1 MAFFIRRRSGRFRG
15 QPMRPHRL
23 KGPHMPTLLMMTA
36 TGETRQVPL
45 QPHDNKIGRG
55 PTNHVVVDSSQA
67 SRDHAVIDVE
77 QAFVT
82 ITDLGSR
89 NGTFV
94 NEVRVESQVLVHG
107 DTIRLGAYEMRFIA
121 TDQEFT
127 QVEALR
133 LLTMHGLLVNLDQGR
148 AQSDAPTAPDVPR
161 SQRGPL

>member
-1 MAFFIRRRSGRFRG
+1 MSIHATSGSSLDRF
-15 QPMRPHRL
+15 H
-23 KGPHMPTLLMMTA
+23 T
-36 TGETRQVPL
+36 
-45 QPHDNKIGRG
+45 
-55 PTNHVVVDSSQA
+55 SQA

-94 NEVRVESQVLVHG
+94 NEVRIESRVLVHG
-107 DTIRLGAYEMRFIA
+107 DAIRLGAYEMRFIA

-133 LLTMHGLLVNLDQGR
+133 LLTMHGLLVNLDQAR

>member
-1 MAFFIRRRSGRFRG
+1 M
-15 QPMRPHRL
+15 PM
-23 KGPHMPTLLMMTA
+23 LLMMTA

-45 QPHDNKIGRG
+45 NPHDNKVGRG
-55 PTNHVVVDSSQA
+55 ATNDVIIDSVQA

-94 NEVRVESQVLVHG
+94 NDVRIESQVLAHG
-107 DTIRLGAYEMRFIA
+107 DAIRLGSYEMRFVA

-127 QVEALR
+127 QVEALQM
-133 LLTMHGLLVNLDQGR
+133 LTMHGLLVNVGHGASR
-148 AQSDAPTAPDVPR
+148 ADAPTAPGVPVSR
-161 SQRGPL
+161 RDKL

>member
-1 MAFFIRRRSGRFRG
+1 M
-15 QPMRPHRL
+15 PM
-23 KGPHMPTLLMMTA
+23 LLMLTSA
-36 TGETRQVPL
+36 GETRQVLL
-45 QPHDNKIGRG
+45 QSHDNKVGRG
-55 PTNHVVVDSSQA
+55 PTNDVVVDSGQA

-94 NEVRVESQVLVHG
+94 NDVRVESQVLVHG
-107 DTIRLGAYEMRFIA
+107 DSVRLGSYEMRFIA

-133 LLTMHGLLVNLDQGR
+133 MLTMHGLLVNLNQEK
-148 AQSDAPTAPDVPR
+148 AQADAPTAPGMPR

>member
-1 MAFFIRRRSGRFRG
+1 M
-15 QPMRPHRL
+15 PM
-23 KGPHMPTLLMMTA
+23 LLMMTA
-36 TGETRQVPL
+36 AGETRQVQL
-45 QPHDNKIGRG
+45 NPHDNKVGRSA
-55 PTNHVVVDSSQA
+55 TNDVIVDSAQA

-94 NEVRVESQVLVHG
+94 NDVRIESQVLVHG
-107 DTIRLGAYEMRFIA
+107 DAIRLGRYEMRFVA

-133 LLTMHGLLVNLDQGR
+133 LLTMHGLLVNVGQ
-148 AQSDAPTAPDVPR
+148 AASHSDAPTAPGVPVSR
-161 SQRGPL
+161 RGKL

>member
-1 MAFFIRRRSGRFRG
+1 
-15 QPMRPHRL
+15 
-23 KGPHMPTLLMMTA
+23 MPALLMMTS
-36 TGETRQVPL
+36 TGETRQVLL
-45 QPHDNKIGRG
+45 QPHDNKVGRG
-55 PTNHVVVDSSQA
+55 PGNDVIVDSSQA

-94 NEVRVESQVLVHG
+94 NEVRIESQVLVHG
-107 DTIRLGAYEMRFIA
+107 DAIRLGAYEMRFIA

-133 LLTMHGLLVNLDQGR
+133 MLTMHGLLVNLDQER
-148 AQSDAPTAPDVPR
+148 AQADAPTAPGVPR
-161 SQRGPL
+161 SQRGSL

>member
-1 MAFFIRRRSGRFRG
+1 M
-15 QPMRPHRL
+15 PM
-23 KGPHMPTLLMMTA
+23 LLMMTA
-36 TGETRQVPL
+36 AGETRQVLL
-45 QPHDNKIGRG
+45 QPHDNKVGRG
-55 PTNHVVVDSSQA
+55 ATNDVVVDSGQA

-94 NEVRVESQVLVHG
+94 NDVRIESQVLVHG
-107 DTIRLGAYEMRFIA
+107 DVVRLGSYEMRFVA
-121 TDQEFT
+121 ADQEFT

-133 LLTMHGLLVNLDQGR
+133 MLTMHGLLVNIDRER
-148 AQSDAPTAPDVPR
+148 AQADAPTAPGVPR